1 DDRAG
6 ERRRTHDAWGVLD
19 RIPAN
24 APSRH
29 LRVGD
34 GVRRLRERVPL
45 DPLRGD
51 PYVWARIQGA
61 TLTVS
66 ALLITDD
73 GGYEVHVYDRTLIAG
88 GLLLEH
94 SRVRDGAVLQTVTGT
109 LKRVR

>member
-1 DDRAG
+1 
-6 ERRRTHDAWGVLD
+6 
-19 RIPAN
+19 
-24 APSRH
+24 
-29 LRVGD
+29 
-34 GVRRLRERVPL
+34 
-45 DPLRGD
+45 
-51 PYVWARIQGA
+51 
-61 TLTVS
+61 VS